1 MVGDA
6 VREKKADVDGLRVE
20 DIEKP
25 QVVSELKD
33 YLAELKEDVNELK
46 RTVVKNPEQDDAA
59 GL

>member
-1 MVGDA
+1 M
-6 VREKKADVDGLRVE
+6 DGLRVE

-25 QVVSELKD
+25 QVVSELKN